1 MFKLILIAVVS
12 TCSVIF
18 GAKMR
23 TYYVKRAKLWDELYK
38 FANFFKEEV
47 AFKKTLIDDIYSKFN
62 LSQELISIKDG
73 NYDNLPFDES
83 EIAFIGE
90 FFDSLGRL
98 GLTLEIE
105 NVERYVEN
113 IKIKCDESKKVSES
127 KGKTSVKLGILVG
140 VGIFVVLA

>member
-1 MFKLILIAVVS
+1 MFKLLLVAVVS
-12 TCSVIF
+12 GCSVIF
-18 GAKMR
+18 GVKMR
-23 TYYVKRAKLWDELYK
+23 SYYAKRAKLWDELYK

-47 AFKKTLIDDIYSKFN
+47 AFKKTLIDDIYNKFN
-62 LSQELISIKDG
+62 LSQELVSIKDG

-83 EIAFIGE
+83 EIAFISE

-105 NVERYVEN
+105 NVDRYVEN
-113 IKIKCDESKKVSES
+113 IKIKCNDSKKVSES
-127 KGKTSVKLGILVG
+127 KGKTSVKLGVLVG

>member
-1 MFKLILIAVVS
+1 MFKLLLVAVVFG
-12 TCSVIF
+12 CSVIF
-18 GAKMR
+18 GVKMR
-23 TYYVKRAKLWDELYK
+23 SYYAKRAKLWDELYK

-62 LSQELISIKDG
+62 LSQELVSIKDG

-83 EIAFIGE
+83 EIAFISE

-105 NVERYVEN
+105 NVDRYVEN
-113 IKIKCDESKKVSES
+113 IKIKCNESKKVSES
-127 KGKTSVKLGILVG
+127 KGKTSVKLGVLVG

>member
-1 MFKLILIAVVS
+1 MFKLLLVAVVS
-12 TCSVIF
+12 GCSVIF
-18 GAKMR
+18 GVKMR
-23 TYYVKRAKLWDELYK
+23 LYYAKRVKLWDELYK
-38 FANFFKEEV
+38 FAHFFKEEV
-47 AFKKTLIDDIYSKFN
+47 SFKKTLIDDIYSKFN
-62 LSQELISIKDG
+62 LSQELVSIKDG

-83 EIAFIGE
+83 EIAFISE

-105 NVERYVEN
+105 NVDRYVEN
-113 IKIKCDESKKVSES
+113 IKIKCNESKKVSES

>member
-1 MFKLILIAVVS
+1 MFKLLLVAVVS
-12 TCSVIF
+12 GCSVIF
-18 GAKMR
+18 GVKMR
-23 TYYVKRAKLWDELYK
+23 SYYAKRAKLWDELYK

-62 LSQELISIKDG
+62 LSQELVSIKDG

-83 EIAFIGE
+83 EIAFISE

-105 NVERYVEN
+105 NVDRYVEN
-113 IKIKCDESKKVSES
+113 IKIKCNESKKVSES
-127 KGKTSVKLGILVG
+127 KGKTSVKLGVLVG

>member
-1 MFKLILIAVVS
+1 MFKLFLVAVVS
-12 TCSVIF
+12 GCSVIF
-18 GAKMR
+18 GVKMR
-23 TYYVKRAKLWDELYK
+23 SYYAKRAKLWDELYK

-62 LSQELISIKDG
+62 LSQELVSIKDG

-83 EIAFIGE
+83 EIAFISE

-105 NVERYVEN
+105 NVDRYVEN
-113 IKIKCDESKKVSES
+113 IKIKCNESKKVSES
-127 KGKTSVKLGILVG
+127 KGKTSVKLGVLVG

>member
-1 MFKLILIAVVS
+1 MFKLFLVAVVS
-12 TCSVIF
+12 GCSVIF
-18 GAKMR
+18 GVKMR
-23 TYYVKRAKLWDELYK
+23 SYYAKRAKLWDELYK

-62 LSQELISIKDG
+62 LSQELVSIKDG
-73 NYDNLPFDES
+73 NYENLPFDES
-83 EIAFIGE
+83 EIAFISE

-105 NVERYVEN
+105 NVDRYVEN
-113 IKIKCDESKKVSES
+113 IKIKCNESKKVSES
-127 KGKTSVKLGILVG
+127 KGKTSVKLGVLVG